1 MEKSFCHTITES
13 ITITVPGDPRTKKNS
28 QRIIRAGGRY
38 IPIPSKQY
46 KDYEKAA
53 GQYLEPWKDIKISE
67 PVNVQARY
75 YMKTRRKVD
84 LTNLHEALHDILVK
98 YKVLEDDDANI
109 IVSTDGSRVFYDKE
123 APRTEIVITPVH
135 NN

>member
-1 MEKSFCHTITES
+1 MEKSFSHNMVWG
-13 ITITVPGDPRTKKNS
+13 ITIEGEPRTKKNS
-28 QRIIRAGGRY
+28 QRIIRAKGRY

-53 GQYLEPWKDIKISE
+53 GQYLEPWKELKIAE
-67 PVNVQARY
+67 PVNIEARY

-98 YKVLEDDDANI
+98 YGVLEDDNASI
-109 IVSTDGSRVFYDKE
+109 ITSTDGSRVYYDKE
-123 APRTEIVITPVH
+123 NPRTEIVITPAKTS
-135 NN
+135 

>member
-1 MEKSFCHTITES
+1 MEKSFSHNKVWRIK
-13 ITITVPGDPRTKKNS
+13 IFGDPRTKKNS

-53 GQYLEPWKDIKISE
+53 GQYLEPWKGLKIAE
-67 PVNVQARY
+67 PVNVRAHY

-98 YKVLEDDDANI
+98 YGVLEDDNATI
-109 IVSTDGSRVFYDKE
+109 IYSTDGSRVYYDRE
-123 APRTEIVITPVH
+123 NPRTEIVITPAH
-135 NN
+135 NS